1 MEVVPDPFDGSNE
14 KDFKQS
20 GEQEDEEKLKTHP
33 TVEVSLLPEMGDEQS
48 LSLNLQPE
56 GDKFKDSGDGP
67 TSLQSPVSF
76 PGDKKRGPFANSNG
90 GENSGKN
97 ANPSHKKGQ
106 HKEIDPNVAFNPFQ
120 LTTSR
125 SVKFH
130 SENITKA
137 LGSTSAVE
145 LTVEC
150 RDLSRME
157 MFSKN
162 NIFVVLMAQGMEPGT
177 WEEMY
182 RTETVKD
189 TRSPHFIQKFR
200 LPASSEV
207 DRETQYQIHVYNCRI
222 GSQQTLDGMELIGT
236 TQTTVAEL
244 LGAKQMTS
252 ENIVVSPR
260 SGKRKGSA
268 VLTLDMI
275 QHEDLAEETIFD
287 FGFTPEA
294 PVRNR
299 IFFVISRAIQ
309 KGRFSPI
316 YKSEVK
322 VKEDLSKFE
331 DVILSSQELHGGN
344 QGRLFRIEI
353 YRFYLNGTTTLLG
366 FVQTSLEKLKTCD
379 PGAQL
384 YWWPA
389 MSGFTRVG
397 FKIVSSKVDKEN
409 GKNWFVMRLCK

>member
-1 MEVVPDPFDGSNE
+1 MEVVPDVVDCSTANNVE
-14 KDFKQS
+14 QS
-20 GEQEDEEKLKTHP
+20 GEQEDQENLQAHP
-33 TVEVSLLPEMGDEQS
+33 TAEVSIPPEMSDAES
-48 LSLNLQPE
+48 LGLDLPPE
-56 GDKFKDSGDGP
+56 DNNFNDSGDGP
-67 TSLQSPVSF
+67 TSLKSPVSF
-76 PGDKKRGPFANSNG
+76 PDDKKRSPFASSNG
-90 GENSGKN
+90 GDNLRKD
-97 ANPSHKKGQ
+97 AKPSRKGQ
-106 HKEIDPNVAFNPFQ
+106 QKEIDPNVPFNPFQ
-120 LTTSR
+120 LTTSN

-130 SENITKA
+130 SENVTKA

-162 NIFVVLMAQGMEPGT
+162 NIFVALMAQGMKPGT

-189 TRSPHFIQKFR
+189 TRSPNFIQKFR
-200 LPASSEV
+200 LPASSEG

-222 GSQQTLDGMELIGT
+222 DSEQTLAEMELIGT
-236 TQTTVAEL
+236 TQATVAEL
-244 LGAKQMTS
+244 LLQKQMTS
-252 ENIVVSPR
+252 EKSVVSPR

-275 QHEDLAEETIFD
+275 QHEDLSEETVFD

-331 DVILSSQELHGGN
+331 DVILTSQELHGGN